1 MSNIV
6 SILQN
11 RSASLSN
18 QCAYRF
24 LEDGINEKEYINFG
38 ELDQKARILA
48 AFLQE
53 KKLSGHRLLL
63 LYPPGIEVI
72 ISFMGCLYA
81 GVIAVPVDCPKVKE
95 FPNFQKL
102 IQVIGED
109 ADISGVLTSESHILV
124 VEECFADSLLNN
136 KIFVKSITQI
146 VPQATYKLI
155 EIKDNTI
162 AYLQYTSGSTS
173 NPKAAIIRHGNLIH
187 SLKYSAK
194 VWHYTKDSITLTWAP
209 HTHVYGLVCGL
220 LLPLYQGTLSLI
232 IPPKVFIRN
241 PICWLR
247 NITKYR
253 VTHSG
258 CPNFGYE
265 VCIRDIDK
273 SDLKGLNL
281 KSWKV
286 AINGGELVQ
295 YETLVKFC
303 KKFGAYGFHLN
314 QFNSAYGMSEL
325 SGAIAVSQV
334 GKQPKYFELD
344 KAGLKNNDVIIVK
357 ENPNSSKFVSS
368 GHLLPGLHAI
378 IVDPETLLPLS
389 GNKVGEIW
397 LTGKSLVS
405 GYWRREDETQAV
417 FQSTVSGSHET
428 YFRTGDLGFLHDHEL
443 CLTGRLKDVI
453 IINGKKY
460 YSLDLEKTIAT
471 STKNFSDSGV
481 VFSVPIKEKEEVI
494 VIEEIGDE
502 SNSLIQDKIIQTVK
516 LKLMEQYGID
526 VYGIFLV
533 KPNSIPKTHS
543 GKLQRKLCEQKLLSN
558 QLEVVRKYLKNHSE
572 ISHEDNSKEK
582 IAFVD
587 IVASVLKIPAHKIDL
602 HVPISQY
609 GFDSINIIKITE
621 LLNETYQLQLTPA
634 ILFEYANL
642 ADFYNDY
649 FNELKPKTST
659 LIKLLEKQPEKPAI
673 ESPDIAIIGVS
684 GIFPHA
690 QDVETFWNNLIHGHD
705 AISEI
710 PADRWDWK
718 AIYGNPQIEEN
729 KTNIKWGGF
738 LDEVSQFDAGFFNI
752 SPHEAELTDPQ
763 QRLFLQTVWQ
773 TIEDAGYAISAI
785 SQLKTGLF
793 VGVFNHD
800 YADLLEKNGIFEAY
814 TATGTAHSILANR
827 VSFLLNLKGPS
838 EVIDTACSSSLV
850 AIHNAVRA
858 IQGGDC
864 EIAIAGGVNLLL
876 TPKSFISANKAG
888 MLSEEGRC
896 KTFDSKANGYVRGE
910 GSAAILLKPLNKALE
925 DHDHIY
931 GIIKGTAVNHGGH
944 VKSLTAP
951 NPNAQAELIVTALR
965 RAKLDIGTIQ
975 YVEAHGTGTALGDP
989 IEINGLKKAFQ
1000 VIASEQG
1007 KSLGKEYCGLGSVKT
1022 HIGHLESAAGIAGVI
1037 KVLLA
1042 LRYQQIPA
1050 NLHFEEINP
1059 YIEIKDSPF
1068 YIVDKNIPWVKT
1080 QDFPRRAGVSSF
1092 GFGGTNAHVVL
1103 EEWIPKEII
1112 TESKINYPF
1121 FIAVSAKTKK
1131 ALMQR
1136 LVDLHDWIA
1145 NQKHTKNLL
1154 AAISYTLNVGRD
1166 HFENRCVFVVDSI
1179 NELQELI
1186 SKVLHN
1192 KGKMPDNI
1200 VMKKNDHGKSID
1212 RPIYSKLHQQLLK
1225 ELNTNLSKEEYRN
1238 NLLALADLYVEGFA
1252 IDLEQLNYG
1261 QNRQRISLP
1270 TYPFAKEYYWIPK
1283 NKANQIDN
1291 KISLSKLHSLIDFNV
1306 STFEVEQFT
1315 KLFTG
1320 NEFYLRDHK
1329 IFDEKVLPAAVYLEM
1344 VRVASTFASPSRHI
1358 KSIQNITWIQPLRI
1372 DSQAVLTKISLYSE
1386 NSRINFEVTVE
1397 DSLLASGM
1405 ISYETSNNIK
1415 SADILSLKQKLS
1427 FTQTSNALYESFL
1440 RIGIEYGASFRVVQE
1455 LQKDDYQVLAKIQLP
1470 EELQKESNQYILHPS
1485 LMDGVLQTTLTLLE
1499 DKQNLYIPFSI
1510 GQIDIFNKLNPICYV
1525 YSKRINSEDKDQ
1537 PQFDLQILDESGEV
1551 LVSITNFRLH
1561 KISGHD
1567 ESNVYYYHSV
1577 WEKDNLI
1584 ENKSVPTSVLQD
1596 NEGILIF
1603 DDKGQVTHLFRD
1615 ELPDQKILSVTGGES
1630 FQIINENVYWLNKI
1644 SIDDY
1649 NQLFNDIKDHNII
1662 PRYII
1667 FHINNINSDIVSKNE
1682 ISSQLQNNFVELFYL
1697 CRALILS
1704 KITQNI
1710 QILCVNENPSLF
1722 TAALSGFA
1730 KTLHLEN
1737 PNLTCRIITFHH
1749 PDDIFHELNKS
1760 EINVWYDNNH
1770 QRWIKKFAETPI
1782 PKELRDD
1789 FLKERG
1795 VYLITGGMG
1804 GLGVVFADYFAQH
1817 YKAKLVLL
1825 GRSGLKDTQKKIIEK
1840 LESYGANV
1848 IYLQADISQHDDVIR
1863 VLQEIKK
1870 RFGLLNGIIHSA
1882 GSISDSFIL
1891 QKDPN
1896 TFSQVFAPKINGTI
1910 NLDLI
1915 TQSEP
1920 LDFFVIFSSVASIF
1934 GNIGQCDYSYAN
1946 AFIDFFAEYR
1956 EDLRGNH
1963 KRSGKTIAINWSF
1976 WSKVG
1981 MSMNET
1987 SRNRIMRSLGLS
1999 PISTQKGTKAFLDAL
2014 NQDYNQVIVLSGDI
2028 KKIKTSL
2035 CDKGE
2040 KFISTSENNMEVKD
2054 EGISPEEIDESQLKV
2069 KLEKFLKVLLSSE
2082 TGLSI
2087 EEIDADESFE
2097 NFGIDSVMNTQL
2109 NLKLE
2114 KIFGELSKTLFFEYK
2129 TLNAL
2134 IDYFIENHLSR
2145 IQKVLADRLQ
2155 HNQKVKTAKLL
2166 KQGLQRMIPKE
2177 SARISSNSK
2186 GSEKSL
2192 DIAII
2197 GMSGKYPLADDLD
2210 MFWENLKSGKDCI
2223 REIPRDRWNANEFF
2237 DANKDHVGTS
2247 YSKWGGFIDDVDKFD
2262 PLFFNISPG
2271 DAELMDPQERLFL
2284 ETSWNTIEDAG
2295 YSRESLAGRNIGVF
2309 VGVMYGSYQL
2319 FGIEEAVKGN
2329 FVPINSIYSSIPNR
2343 VSYFFDF
2350 MGPSFAVDTMCS
2362 SSMTA
2367 IHLAYKSLLDG
2378 ECELAVAGGVNLSI
2392 HPSKYILLS
2401 QERFLSSDG
2410 HCRSFGEAGD
2420 GYVPSEGVGAIL
2432 LKPLKLAIADGDHI
2446 YGVIKGSTLN
2456 HGGRT
2461 NGYTVPNPAAQ
2472 ATLIKAAYQQAR
2484 IDPRTVS
2491 YIEAHGT
2498 GTALGDP
2505 IEISG
2510 LEKVFK
2516 QRDMSYPIGSVKSN
2530 IGHCEGA
2537 AGIASVTK
2545 VLLQIQYKTL
2555 VPSILSDKLNKNINW
2570 EAPKFKVQQEVSAW
2584 DRPSI
2589 YENNIKKE
2597 YPRTAGISSF
2607 GAGGSNAHLI
2617 ISEPP
2622 EISKQSFTKKPFYLI
2637 TLSAKTE
2644 EALNHKITDL
2654 TDWLIKH
2661 EESTIEEISYTLNAG
2676 RSHFEKRFAIVIK
2689 SKDEL
2694 LDSLK
2699 KIKNATKLKNMHINL
2714 NKKIEREDA
2723 EVYSKILNKMI
2734 AEISQDNLLTEKE
2747 YFDHLLFLGKSYVDG
2762 YDLDWNKLHSNE
2774 SKRKISLPTYPF
2786 ANERYWWSDNVSKKS
2801 NNVISRSV
2809 EIVPESNAISSESQ
2823 LLVVNSSNND
2833 LVKNILLDTISEILK
2848 IDKEKIEIDKNL
2860 SEYGMDSVHFVNLA
2874 KILGDSYHIKI
2885 TPAQFYAH
2893 NSVQAITEFLIDNF
2907 ADIFSRS
2914 VPTAKVS
2921 SVYKFSDH
2929 AVKLRDDA
2937 EELITTNNNN
2947 REPIAIVGMSGI
2959 FPQSPDL
2966 ETFWENLA
2974 ACKDLVTEIP
2984 IERWDWHQNYGDEK
2998 QNPNKTNSK
3007 WGGFIEE
3014 FDQFDASFFNLS
3026 AREANLM
3033 DPQQRLFLEVIW
3045 KAIEDAGYD
3054 PFEFSDRSVGV
3065 FAGVEFSEYHTLI
3078 AKQHKEFHGL
3088 IATGNSHSVIAN
3100 RISYFFNWHGPS
3112 ESIDTACSS
3121 SLVAIHRAVN
3131 AICDGECSLALVGGV
3146 SLILDPDTYVITSQL
3161 GALSPDGRCKTFDKS
3176 ANGYV
3181 KGEGVAALLL
3191 KPLSEALQDKDYIY
3205 GVIKGTSVNHGGR
3218 AQSLTAPNAIAQSEL
3233 LIKAYLQANVN
3244 PATVTYIEAHG
3255 TGTELGDPVEI
3266 EGLKRAFKI
3275 LSPESNFIDYCGL
3288 GSVKTNIGHLEPASG
3303 IAGVIKVLL
3312 AMLHAKIPGSIHF
3325 KELNPYIEISNSPFY
3340 IVDKTQS
3347 WLRIKDQSGTDIP
3360 RRAGVS
3366 SFGFG
3371 GTNAHIV
3378 LEEYPQKVKAKDTQ
3392 LKPYYLVTLSAKQ
3405 EASLNRKIT
3414 DLYEWLKHNFSKIN
3428 LESLSF
3434 TLNAGRAH
3442 FPIRCALIVSSLE
3455 ELLNSLQE
3463 LMDNKIPSNFTKNIS
3478 SETNLTGPVIDEIY
3492 KTTMAALNFYDNEN
3506 SQNYRDKL
3514 FMLADLYVKHYQIN
3528 WYQLHKNES
3537 NRRLHSLPSYPFIK
3551 QRYWFD
3557 YEISKKVE
3565 TPDPHYTQKP
3575 EALSIAQSRMDEPNI
3590 LLKDYTLEYLR
3601 HVFADVLQIPLYQI
3615 HFNETYELYGV
3626 DSVLGMEITNRL
3638 DKDFGNISKTILYE
3652 YTKLDDLAA
3661 FLEKNYAEKL
3671 HTLFHIPLSD
3681 VKPSVVDSKP
3691 FVPDE
3696 DFRRLDIAIVGLSGT
3711 FPKAQDMDEFWE
3723 NLVSGKDCITE
3734 IPKERWNYK
3743 DYPVIVGGKEKYF
3756 QYGGFIP
3763 DVDKFDPLFFN
3774 ISPHDAALMDPQ
3786 ERIFLQS
3793 VWTTLEDAGYTR
3805 DSLQSATNNEVG
3817 VFVGVT
3823 YNYYPVCMEEEWNKG
3838 NRVPIDSQ
3846 MFSVANRVSYFLN
3859 LNGPSFI
3866 VDTACSSS
3874 LAAIHLACDSIIK
3887 GECKAAIAGG
3897 VNLSL
3902 HPSKFHFL
3910 GTFNFMSDD
3919 GRCNTFAEGGTGYV
3933 PSEGVG
3939 SVLLKPL
3946 SLAIKDKDRIYGVIK
3961 SSSMNHGGKTS
3972 GYTVPNPKAQA
3983 NLIKDALVKAHI
3995 DPRSISYVEAHG
4007 TGTSLGDP
4015 IEVRGLQEAFEQ
4027 FTQDKQFCAVG
4038 SVKSNIG
4045 HLESAAGISQLAKVL
4060 LQMEHKKLVPS
4071 IHSEKLNPFI
4081 NFQQTPFYVQREVSD
4096 WVPSTGHPRRAGISS
4111 FGAGGT
4117 NVHLIVEEYINNT
4130 DLTSQLPEPDENT
4143 PFVFLLSALTQ
4154 ERLQEYIKIV
4164 HTFLTKEIKQHDKQ
4178 WLKNVCYTSQ
4188 MGRESM
4194 PSRCAIMASSY
4205 DDLLAKITSMLDL
4218 SNLKL
4223 DEIWVNENV
4232 KSQSKQVDHLEQLIQ
4247 QKNYVKLIENW
4258 IQGFKIP
4265 WEKLYA
4271 QETVGK
4277 VHIPTYPFAK
4287 RRCWFAKKELESTPN
4302 VASVIDSSTPVKS
4315 ATTSAEINLKDWLY
4329 TTRWEK
4335 NPLKQSSQAS
4345 NTKEEFW
4352 LIISETFL
4360 GSHLQNKLN
4369 NKNCIYCLSGKS
4381 FQKIDNTI
4389 YYINP
4394 KNSDD
4399 YTKLILEI
4407 YSQYQNQLKG
4417 VIYFADS
4424 PVENP
4429 DPNKNDLTI
4438 LNQKAENS
4446 DKLLYLFQALVL
4458 NKWQNNIL
4466 FCLITRDSQA
4476 VYPSDTIQ
4484 MWQHHLWSMTRIFM
4498 LEQPEYRS
4506 LLLDLDASIDLAEEA
4521 ECIVREIRNYHSEE
4535 NLIAYRNGSRYTI
4548 RLENALPE
4556 IDEIKGS
4563 SFQSPE
4569 AAIIT
4574 GGLGALG
4581 GEVAKFLISQ
4591 GTKYL
4596 LLIGSTKLPDRTEW
4610 KNISDV
4616 PLKEKIS
4623 TLITLEKSG
4632 TNVQYISA
4640 NITQK
4645 REIQQAVKD
4654 VEKLWQKSINGVFH
4668 LAGVTTD
4675 TISIAKMDKMTL
4687 DNVLSVKIQGALIL
4701 HEIFKKA
4708 NLKCFVIFSSI
4719 AAIPYFGLSGL
4730 SAYSMA
4736 SEFLNGF
4743 AEFRRSKGLPAL
4755 CLNWVAWKE
4764 KGMSHKYKHHE
4775 FLEAVG
4781 MSALSL
4787 KQGIQI
4793 LKQLLPITAKNIIVC
4808 HIDWQTFFRANPEAR
4823 KLDFFKNF
4831 IGQHKKSEIPAIT
4844 KASLNEKQ
4852 VIDLISKTLARFLEL
4867 DVNEIDPKIPFQT
4880 YGMDS
4885 IIGINFIAELN
4896 QHFPEVVSAMDL
4908 YRYPT
4913 LKQLTEFVLQNIN
4926 IPSPDSSI
4934 IEDEHTEKDNDELYA
4949 EISHLNN
4956 EQVTDRLEKE
4966 IKEIDKKYG

>member
-63 LYPPGIEVI
+63 LYPPGIEFI

-81 GVIAVPVDCPKVKE
+81 GAIAVPVHCPKVKE
-95 FPNFQKL
+95 FPDLQKL
-102 IQVIGED
+102 IQVIADD
-109 ADISGVLTSESHILV
+109 AEISGVLTSESHILV
-124 VEECFADSLLNN
+124 VEECFADSLLKNN
-136 KIFVKSITQI
+136 IFVKSVTQI
-146 VPQATYKLI
+146 VPQVTYKLI
-155 EIKDNTI
+155 EIADDTI

-173 NPKAAIIRHGNLIH
+173 TPKAAIIRHGNLIH

-194 VWHYTKDSITLTWAP
+194 VWHCTKDSIALTWAP

-220 LLPLYQGTLSLI
+220 LLPIYQGILSII
-232 IPPKVFIRN
+232 IPPTTFIRN

-247 NITKYR
+247 AITKYR

-325 SGAIAVSQV
+325 SGAIAVGQV

-344 KAGLKNNDVIIVK
+344 KDGLKNNDVIIVK
-357 ENPNSSKFVSS
+357 ENRNSSKFVSS

-417 FQSTVSGSHET
+417 FHSTLSGSHQT

-443 CLTGRLKDVI
+443 CLTGRLKDII

-460 YSLDLEKTIAT
+460 YSLDLETTIAK
-471 STKNFSDSGV
+471 SMKDLSFANSGV
-481 VFSVPIKEKEEVI
+481 IFSVPIKEKEEVI

-502 SNSLIQDKIIQTVK
+502 SDALIQDKIIQTVK
-516 LKLMEQYGID
+516 LELMKQYGID

-533 KPNSIPKTHS
+533 KPNSIPKTQS

-558 QLEVVRKYLKNHSE
+558 QLEVVKKYLKNHSE
-572 ISHEDNSKEK
+572 ISHEENTKEK

-602 HVPISQY
+602 HVPVSQY

-649 FNELKPKTST
+649 FNELKPKNPSITK
-659 LIKLLEKQPEKPAI
+659 IEEKQPEKTRI
-673 ESPDIAIIGVS
+673 KTQDIAIIGMS

-690 QDVETFWNNLIHGHD
+690 QDVETFWNNLIHGDD

-710 PADRWDWK
+710 PSDRWDWK
-718 AIYGNPQIEEN
+718 AIYGNPQVEEN

-738 LDEVSQFDAGFFNI
+738 LEEVTQFDAGFFNI

-763 QRLFLQTVWQ
+763 QRLFLQTVWK
-773 TIEDAGYAISAI
+773 TIEDAGYAVTTI

-793 VGVFNHD
+793 VGVFGHD
-800 YADLLEKNGIFEAY
+800 YADLLEKNRIFEAY
-814 TATGTAHSILANR
+814 TATGTAISILANR
-827 VSFLLNLKGPS
+827 VSFLLNLQGPS

-858 IQGGDC
+858 IQDGDC

-888 MLSEEGRC
+888 MLSEDGRC

-910 GSAAILLKPLNKALE
+910 GSAAILLKPLDKALE
-925 DHDHIY
+925 DHDQIY

-944 VKSLTAP
+944 AKSLTAP

-965 RAKLDIGTIQ
+965 RAQLDIDTIQ
-975 YVEAHGTGTALGDP
+975 YVETHGTGTALGDP

-1000 VIASEQG
+1000 VIAAEQG
-1007 KSLGKEYCGLGSVKT
+1007 KSLGQKYCGLGSVKT

-1042 LRYQQIPA
+1042 LRHEQIPA
-1050 NLHFEEINP
+1050 NLHFDEMNP

-1068 YIVDKNIPWVKT
+1068 YIVDKNIPWVKM
-1080 QDFPRRAGVSSF
+1080 QDVPRRAGVSSF

-1103 EEWIPKEII
+1103 EEWVAKEII
-1112 TESKINYPF
+1112 PETNINYPF
-1121 FIAVSAKTKK
+1121 FVGVSAKTKK
-1131 ALMQR
+1131 ALIQR
-1136 LVDLHDWIA
+1136 LIDLHDWITH
-1145 NQKHTKNLL
+1145 QKQTENLL
-1154 AAISYTLNVGRD
+1154 VALSFTLNVGRD
-1166 HFENRCVFVVDSI
+1166 HFEKRCVFVVDSI

-1192 KGKMPDNI
+1192 KGRMPENV
-1200 VMKKNDHGKSID
+1200 VMKKSGHEKSID
-1212 RPIYSKLHQQLLK
+1212 RPIYSKLHQQLLR
-1225 ELNTNLSKEEYRN
+1225 ELNNNISKAEYRN

-1252 IDLEQLNYG
+1252 IDFEQLIYG
-1261 QNRQRISLP
+1261 QNKQRISLP

-1283 NKANQIDN
+1283 NKSTQADN
-1291 KISLSKLHSLIDFNV
+1291 TISVTRLHPLIDFNV

-1329 IFDEKVLPAAVYLEM
+1329 ILDEKVLPAVVYLEM
-1344 VRVASTFASPSRHI
+1344 ARVASTFALPSHRI
-1358 KSIQNITWIQPLRI
+1358 KSFQNITWVRPLRI

-1386 NSRINFEVTVE
+1386 GSRINFEVTAE

-1405 ISYETSNNIK
+1405 IAYETTNNQK
-1415 SADILSLKQKLS
+1415 YVDILSLKQKLAIK
-1427 FTQTSNALYESFL
+1427 QTSDALYERFLSF
-1440 RIGIEYGASFRVVQE
+1440 GIQYGSSFRVVQE
-1455 LQKDDYQVLAKIQLP
+1455 IQKDDHQVLAKIKIP
-1470 EELQKESNQYILHPS
+1470 EELQKEGNQYILHPS
-1485 LMDGVLQTTLTLLE
+1485 LMDGVLQTTLTLL
-1499 DKQNLYIPFSI
+1499 DDNQNLFIPYSI
-1510 GQIDIFNKLNPICYV
+1510 AQIDIFNKLTVICYV
-1525 YSKRINSEDKDQ
+1525 YAKRINSEDKDQ
-1537 PQFDLQILDESGEV
+1537 PQFDLQMLDESGNV
-1551 LVSITNFRLH
+1551 LVSIMNFRLH
-1561 KISGHD
+1561 KIREHN
-1567 ESNVYYYHSV
+1567 ESIVYYHSV

-1584 ENKSVPTSVLQD
+1584 ENKSVTTPVLQN

-1603 DDKGQVTHLFRD
+1603 DDKGQVAHLFRD
-1615 ELPDQKILSVTGGES
+1615 KLSDQKIFFVTGGES
-1630 FQIINENVYWLNKI
+1630 FQIINDNVYWLNKI

-1667 FHINNINSDIVSKNE
+1667 FHINNVNSDIVSENE

-1704 KITQNI
+1704 KINKNI

-1737 PNLTCRIITFHH
+1737 PHLTCRIITFHH
-1749 PDDIFHELNKS
+1749 PNDIFHELNKS

-1770 QRWIKKFAETPI
+1770 QRWTKKIAEISSPN
-1782 PKELRDD
+1782 ELSNTI
-1789 FLKERG
+1789 LKEHG

-1804 GLGVVFADYFAQH
+1804 GLGVIFADYLAQH

-1825 GRSGLKDTQKKIIEK
+1825 GRSPLKNTQKQIMEK
-1840 LESYGANV
+1840 LENDGANV
-1848 IYLQADISQHDDVIR
+1848 LYLQADISQCDDVAR
-1863 VLQEIKK
+1863 VLQEIKE
-1870 RFGLLNGIIHSA
+1870 RFGALNGIIHSA
-1882 GSISDSFIL
+1882 GIVSDSFIL

-1896 TFSQVFAPKINGTI
+1896 QFSQVFAPKINGTI
-1910 NLDLI
+1910 NLDLL

-1934 GNIGQCDYSYAN
+1934 GNVGQCDYSYAN

-1956 EDLRGNH
+1956 EDLRRNN
-1963 KRSGKTIAINWSF
+1963 KRAGKTIAMNWSY
-1976 WSKVG
+1976 WSEGG

-1987 SRNRIMRSLGLS
+1987 SRDMTMRSHGLS
-1999 PISTQKGTKAFLDAL
+1999 PISTQQGIKAFVDAL
-2014 NQDYNQVIVLSGDI
+2014 NQEYNQIIVLSGDR
-2028 KKIKTSL
+2028 KKITTSL
-2035 CDKGE
+2035 HDTAE
-2040 KFISTSENNMEVKD
+2040 KFVSASEINIEPKEED
-2054 EGISPEEIDESQLKV
+2054 ISPVKIDQSELKLQ
-2069 KLEKFLKVLLSSE
+2069 LEKFLKELLSSE
-2082 TGLSI
+2082 TGLPI
-2087 EEIDADESFE
+2087 EEIDSDESME
-2097 NFGIDSVMNTQL
+2097 SFGIDSVMNTQL
-2109 NLKLE
+2109 NLKLS

-2129 TLNAL
+2129 TLSAL
-2134 IDYFIENHLSR
+2134 TSYFIENHLSK
-2145 IQKVLADRLQ
+2145 IQKVLENRLQ
-2155 HNQKVKTAKLL
+2155 HTPKIKTSKLL
-2166 KQGLQRMIPKE
+2166 KEAKQRKISKD
-2177 SARISSNSK
+2177 ALKISSDLK
-2186 GSEKSL
+2186 RSEKSF

-2197 GMSGKYPLADDLD
+2197 GMSGKYPLANDLD

-2223 REIPRDRWNANEFF
+2223 MEIPRDRWNTDEFF
-2237 DANKDHVGTS
+2237 DANKDHLGTS
-2247 YSKWGGFIDDVDKFD
+2247 YSKWGGYIDDVDKFD
-2262 PLFFNISPG
+2262 PLFFNISPA

-2284 ETSWNTIEDAG
+2284 ETTWNTIEDAG
-2295 YSRESLAGRNIGVF
+2295 YSRESLAGHKIGVF

-2410 HCRSFGEAGD
+2410 HCRSFGESGD

-2432 LKPLKLAIADGDHI
+2432 LKPLNQAIADGDHI

-2472 ATLIKAAYQQAR
+2472 AALIKEAYQQAH
-2484 IDPRTVS
+2484 IDPMTVS

-2510 LEKVFK
+2510 LEKVFHP
-2516 QRDMSYPIGSVKSN
+2516 RDMSYPIGSVKSN

-2545 VLLQIQYKTL
+2545 VLLQLQYKTL

-2570 EAPKFKVQQEVSAW
+2570 EASKFKVQQNVSEW
-2584 DRPSI
+2584 IRPSI

-2597 YPRTAGISSF
+2597 YPRIAGISSF

-2622 EISKQSFTKKPFYLI
+2622 EISKQSFIAKPFYLM

-2644 EALNHKITDL
+2644 EALNHKISDL
-2654 TDWLIKH
+2654 YDWLIKH
-2661 EESTIEEISYTLNAG
+2661 EESILEEISYTLNAG
-2676 RSHFEKRFAIVIK
+2676 RSHFEKRFAIVVK

-2694 LDSLK
+2694 LESLK
-2699 KIKNATKLKNMHINL
+2699 KIKNASKLNNMHINV
-2714 NKKIEREDA
+2714 NKKIEREDN
-2723 EVYSKILNKMI
+2723 EVYTKVLNKMI
-2734 AEISQDNLLTEKE
+2734 EDISQNKLLTEKE

-2762 YDLDWNKLHSNE
+2762 YDLDWTKLHSNE

-2786 ANERYWWSDNVSKKS
+2786 ANERYWWSDSVSKNSK
-2801 NNVISRSV
+2801 NVIYRSL
-2809 EIVPESNAISSESQ
+2809 EIVPESKVISSESR
-2823 LLVVNSSNND
+2823 LLVEPSSNYENH
-2833 LVKNILLDTISEILK
+2833 VKNILLDNISELLK
-2848 IDKEKIEIDKNL
+2848 IDKQKIEMDKNL

-2874 KILGDSYHIKI
+2874 KIFDDIYHITI
-2885 TPAQFYAH
+2885 TPAKFYAH
-2893 NSVQAITEFLIDNF
+2893 NSVKAISEFLLNEFPDVF
-2907 ADIFSRS
+2907 GSSVSVTKAVS
-2914 VPTAKVS
+2914 VPNFLDSAEKP
-2921 SVYKFSDH
+2921 
-2929 AVKLRDDA
+2929 RDDVKGISA
-2937 EELITTNNNN
+2937 AKNQ
-2947 REPIAIVGMSGI
+2947 EPIAIVGMSGI

-2966 ETFWENLA
+2966 ETFWDNLA

-2984 IERWDWHQNYGDEK
+2984 IERWDWRQNYGGAKE
-2998 QNPNKTNSK
+2998 NPSKTNSK

-3014 FDQFDASFFNLS
+3014 FDKFDAGFFNLS

-3078 AKQHKEFHGL
+3078 AKQHKDFHGL
-3088 IATGNSHSVIAN
+3088 ISTGNSHSVIAN

-3131 AICDGECSLALVGGV
+3131 AICNGECSLALAGGV

-3191 KPLSEALQDKDYIY
+3191 KPLSQALQDKDYIY

-3255 TGTELGDPVEI
+3255 TGTELGDPVEV
-3266 EGLKRAFKI
+3266 EGLKRAFNM
-3275 LSPESNFIDYCGL
+3275 LNPESNFIDYCGL

-3325 KELNPYIEISNSPFY
+3325 KELNPYIEISKSPFY
-3340 IVDKTQS
+3340 IIDKTQS
-3347 WLRIKDQSGTDIP
+3347 WLRIKDQSGADIP

-3378 LEEYPQKVKAKDTQ
+3378 LEEFPLKPEFKDPQ
-3392 LKPYYLVTLSAKQ
+3392 LKPYYLITLSAKQ
-3405 EASLNRKIT
+3405 DASLNRKIA

-3434 TLNAGRAH
+3434 TLNAGRTH
-3442 FPIRCALIVSSLE
+3442 FPIRCALIVNSLE

-3463 LMDNKIPSNFTKNIS
+3463 LMDNKIPNNFIKNTS
-3478 SETNLTGPVIDEIY
+3478 SETNLTGPVVDEIY
-3492 KTTMAALNFYDNEN
+3492 KTTMTALSFYDDEN

-3514 FMLADLYVKHYQIN
+3514 FLLADLYVKHYHIN
-3528 WYQLHKNES
+3528 WYKLHKNES

-3557 YEISKKVE
+3557 YEIPKKVP
-3565 TPDPHYTQKP
+3565 TPEPLSTRKP
-3575 EALSIAQSRMDEPNI
+3575 EALPIAQSKMDEPNI
-3590 LLKDYTLEYLR
+3590 LLTDYTLEYLR
-3601 HVFADVLQIPLYQI
+3601 HIFADVLQIPLYQI
-3615 HFNETYELYGV
+3615 NFNETYERYGV

-3652 YTKLDDLAA
+3652 YTKLNDLAN

-3671 HTLFHIPLSD
+3671 NALFHIPSSE
-3681 VKPSVVDSKP
+3681 VEPTVVDSKP
-3691 FVPDE
+3691 IFSE
-3696 DFRRLDIAIVGLSGT
+3696 ENLRSLDIAIVGLSGT
-3711 FPKAQDMDEFWE
+3711 FPKAKDMDEFWE

-3743 DYPVIVGGKEKYF
+3743 DYPVTVGGKEKYF

-3805 DSLQSATNNEVG
+3805 DSLQKTTNNEVG

-3823 YNYYPVCMEEEWNKG
+3823 YNYYPVCMEDEWNKG

-3919 GRCNTFAEGGTGYV
+3919 GHCNTFAEGGTGYV

-3983 NLIKDALVKAHI
+3983 NLIKDAIIKAHI
-3995 DPRSISYVEAHG
+3995 DPRSISYMEAHG

-4027 FTQDKQFCAVG
+4027 FTQDKQFCAIG

-4060 LQMEHKKLVPS
+4060 LQMEYKKLVPS

-4081 NFQQTPFYVQREVSD
+4081 NFQNTPFYVQREVSD
-4096 WVPSTGHPRRAGISS
+4096 WVPPMGLPRLAGISS

-4117 NVHLIVEEYINNT
+4117 NVHLIVEEYINKT
-4130 DLTSQLPEPDENT
+4130 DLTSSFPEPDENT
-4143 PFVFLLSALTQ
+4143 PFVFLLSALNQ
-4154 ERLQEYIKIV
+4154 ERLQEYITIV
-4164 HTFLTKEIKQHDKQ
+4164 HSFLTKEIKQHDKQ
-4178 WLKNVCYTSQ
+4178 WLANVCYTSQ
-4188 MGRESM
+4188 IGRESM
-4194 PSRCAIMASSY
+4194 PSRCAIMASSGE
-4205 DDLLAKITSMLDL
+4205 DLLTKLASMMDHP
-4218 SNLKL
+4218 NLKMN
-4223 DEIWVNENV
+4223 EIWLNENA
-4232 KSQSKQVDHLEQLIQ
+4232 KSQSKEVYNLEKLIH

-4265 WEKLYA
+4265 WEKLYD
-4271 QETVGK
+4271 QENVRK
-4277 VHIPTYPFAK
+4277 VHIPTYPFMK
-4287 RRCWFAKKELESTPN
+4287 RRCWFAKKELQSTQN
-4302 VASVIDSSTPVKS
+4302 VVNVIDSSKPVNNVIYS
-4315 ATTSAEINLKDWLY
+4315 DEVNLKDWLY

-4335 NPLKQSSQAS
+4335 NPLKKTSQALDR
-4345 NTKEEFW
+4345 KDEFW
-4352 LIISETFL
+4352 LIISDTFL
-4360 GSHLQNKLN
+4360 GSHLQNKQ
-4369 NKNCIYCLSGKS
+4369 NCIYCLSGKS
-4381 FQKIDNTI
+4381 FRKIDKTI
-4389 YYINP
+4389 YYINSE
-4394 KNSDD
+4394 NSDD
-4399 YTKLILEI
+4399 YKQLISEI
-4407 YSQYQNQLKG
+4407 NSQYQNQLKG
-4417 VIYFADS
+4417 VIYFANISGDITD
-4424 PVENP
+4424 P
-4429 DPNKNDLTI
+4429 DKIDLTI
-4438 LNQKAENS
+4438 LSQKAEHS

-4458 NKWQNNIL
+4458 NKWQNKLL
-4466 FCLITRDSQA
+4466 FCLITRGSQ
-4476 VYPSDTIQ
+4476 VIYPSEPIQ

-4498 LEQPEYRS
+4498 LEQPEYHS
-4506 LLLDLDASIDLAEEA
+4506 LLIDLDISIDLAAEA
-4521 ECIVREIRNYHSEE
+4521 ECIVNEIRNYHSEE
-4535 NLIAYRNGSRYTI
+4535 NHIAYRNGSRHTI
-4548 RLENALPE
+4548 RLVNDLPE
-4556 IDEIKGS
+4556 IDEIKNS
-4563 SFQSPE
+4563 SFQTPE

-4581 GEVAKFLISQ
+4581 GEVAKLLISQ

-4596 LLIGSTKLPDRTEW
+4596 LLIGSTKLPDRSGW

-4616 PLKEKIS
+4616 ALKEKIS
-4623 TLITLEKSG
+4623 TLIELEKSG
-4632 TNVQYISA
+4632 TNVRYISA

-4645 REIQQAVKD
+4645 GEIQQAVKD

-4687 DNVLSVKIQGALIL
+4687 DNVLSVKMQGALVL

-4708 NLKCFVIFSSI
+4708 NLNCFVIFSSI

-4787 KQGIQI
+4787 KQGIQL
-4793 LKQLLPITAKNIIVC
+4793 LKQLLPINAENITVC
-4808 HIDWQTFFRANPEAR
+4808 HIDWQKFFKSNPEAR

-4831 IGQHKKSEIPAIT
+4831 ISQDKKAEIPSIT
-4844 KASLNEKQ
+4844 KAPLNEMQ
-4852 VIDLISKTLARFLEL
+4852 VTDLIAKTLARFLEL

-4896 QHFPEVVSAMDL
+4896 QYFPDVISAMDL

-4926 IPSPDSSI
+4926 IPSTDSSV
-4934 IEDEHTEKDNDELYA
+4934 IEDEHTDKDDDDELYA